1 MDYARVNFFLSSFL
15 LELSLLEK
23 LGERERNFFLIVY
36 SPDGHNSQNSAI
48 LKLRASFQVSHR
60 VQGLGSYS
68 AAFPGTFQGAGLQVG
83 QPGCDLLFL

>member
-36 SPDGHNSQNSAI
+36 SPDGHNSQI
-48 LKLRASFQVSHR
+48 WVTLKPGIRNYLRHLQLLSQLR
-60 VQGLGSYS
+60 LP
-68 AAFPGTFQGAGLQVG
+68 AAKSEAEKPPLAPVL
-83 QPGCDLLFL
+83 